1 MRKIL
6 VGEDRIPRPEDLE
19 DVNKIISVI
28 DGFQVDISVLKA
40 VDMINICRQ
49 LENRKGLDS
58 GIANRLKE
66 LRSKWKQQVNY
77 YILLYLILFLNIII
91 HL

>member
-77 YILLYLILFLNIII
+77 
-91 HL
+91 